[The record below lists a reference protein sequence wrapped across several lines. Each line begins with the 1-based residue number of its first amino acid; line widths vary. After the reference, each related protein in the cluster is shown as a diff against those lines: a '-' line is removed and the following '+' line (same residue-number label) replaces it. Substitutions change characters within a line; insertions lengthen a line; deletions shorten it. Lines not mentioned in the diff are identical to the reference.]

1 MTAKQAIKARRRV
14 AEDII
19 ARLLASGGVWNGDGS
34 LVDEYYQNII
44 LPELTPEDRLLLFE
58 FAEGK

>member
-1 MTAKQAIKARRRV
+1 MKDGKAKARRRV

-19 ARLLASGGVWNGDGS
+19 VRLLVAGRVWNGDGS

-44 LPELTPEDRLLLFE
+44 LPPLTPEDRLQLFE
-58 FAEGK
+58 FAEGR

>member
-1 MTAKQAIKARRRV
+1 MKDGKAKKRRRV

-19 ARLLASGGVWNGDGS
+19 TRLLAAGRVWNGDGS
-34 LVDEYYQNII
+34 LKDEYYQNII
-44 LPELTPEDRLLLFE
+44 LPPLTPEDRLLLFE

>member
-1 MTAKQAIKARRRV
+1 MKDNKAKKRRRV

-19 ARLLASGGVWNGDGS
+19 TRLLASGRVWNGDGS
-34 LVDEYYQNII
+34 LVDEYYKNVI